1 MVSIITEIIIYLGL
15 ALIGLGALA
24 DLIASIGMHR
34 FKNFYLRLHATT
46 VGTIWGA
53 VFPIIGASIIAFVYE
68 PLGQYRF
75 LMGGA
80 GLVTALIIMLLAPA
94 GSHAIAR
101 AVHRA
106 GIAKVVPCV
115 HDELNPEM
123 CGEKQ

>member
-1 MVSIITEIIIYLGL
+1 MIDEIITYIGL
-15 ALIGLGALA
+15 ALIGLGALS

-53 VFPIIGASIIAFVYE
+53 VFPIIGASLIAFVYE
-68 PLGQYRF
+68 PLGSYRY

-106 GIAKVVPCV
+106 GVARVVPCI
-115 HDELNPEM
+115 HDELNPQL
-123 CGEKQ
+123 CGDRQ